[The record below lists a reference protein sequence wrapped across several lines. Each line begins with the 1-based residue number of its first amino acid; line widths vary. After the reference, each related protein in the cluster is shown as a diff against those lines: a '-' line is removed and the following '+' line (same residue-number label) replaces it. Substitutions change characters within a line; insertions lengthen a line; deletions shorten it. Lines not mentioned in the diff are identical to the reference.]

1 MGASRKR
8 ANACLIKSSIPTLGN
23 HTESCYHSIQLDG
36 QRHVSTA
43 IGLTSCLHLHGWMI
57 HNYYRYSLLDV
68 DGESGFL
75 TLLTEE
81 GQTKEDA
88 ALSRATDEPDE
99 TEFDAVNLSL
109 PPSPRI
115 SFQYGQFT

>member
-1 MGASRKR
+1 
-8 ANACLIKSSIPTLGN
+8 
-23 HTESCYHSIQLDG
+23 
-36 QRHVSTA
+36 
-43 IGLTSCLHLHGWMI
+43 MI
-57 HNYYRYSLLDV
+57 HNYHRYSLLDV

-115 SFQYGQFT
+115 SFQLRPIHIYRYNRSFRNHASLILTYMSVARITDYMETHPYMNSIIP